1 MYVTKHL
8 GIFRSPVLLYGCQ
21 ACRHNYSKHKF
32 LAYVYILA
40 VLVTPRTKVLAM
52 HDIWRLQTCQKFD
65 TP

>member
-8 GIFRSPVLLYGCQ
+8 GIFSPPVLLYAWVSG
-21 ACRHNYSKHKF
+21 RHNCSKHKF

>member
-8 GIFRSPVLLYGCQ
+8 GIFRPPVLLYGCQ
-21 ACRHNYSKHKF
+21 AGTTAGKHKF

-40 VLVTPRTKVLAM
+40 VLVTPRTKVLAV